1 MKNEMVLSTKDL
13 QEVGINTQLSSNDLI
28 EVVAHDIYE
37 KYVDSVN
44 GLKAQQKEIQE
55 EYSNIFSIH
64 TEQMKSELIKAKKIT
79 ATEKVVTDWNT
90 RDSERGTFYMQNLRV
105 SEESKGLIVK
115 KSDNDC
121 YYVQP
126 KKDTL
131 KIELKLTVNKES
143 QKENIKVGNIEG
155 YINIVTEK
163 QFTKIVLAPTKDLK
177 EFIKK
182 AQSYNERVK
191 SVIEFL
197 PKNGIL
203 SVERFTREARVKMN
217 KKIISGQSPEFRQK
231 MSQLFNIK
239 L

>member
-90 RDSERGTFYMQNLRV
+90 RDSERGTFYMQTLRV

-121 YYVQP
+121 YYAQP

-163 QFTKIVLAPTKDLK
+163 QFTKTVMAPTKDLK

-231 MSQLFNIK
+231 MSHLFNIK